1 MLKLFDKAVQK
12 LFDKALGCD
21 FQMIVCSLLY
31 TQQANS
37 LNVQSLML
45 LTFNLVKMNVKN
57 VFYIVLL
64 LSLSQDVT
72 LICS

>member
-1 MLKLFDKAVQK
+1 MQK

-21 FQMIVCSLLY
+21 LQMIICSLLY
-31 TQQANS
+31 TQQANL
-37 LNVQSLML
+37 LNVQSLVL

-57 VFYIVLL
+57 NFYIVLL

-72 LICS
+72 LICRFVAEALW